1 MHMEIEWDA
10 DKAVANFKKHGVRFE
25 EAATSLL
32 DPQALAREDADS
44 KGEARWLLIGMSA
57 SARLLT
63 VVYTLRDEDRIRVIS
78 ARKATRKEA
87 EYYA

>member
-10 DKAVANFKKHGVRFE
+10 DKAAANLKKHGVSFE

-32 DPQALAREDADS
+32 DPLALAQEDDAS
-44 KGEARWLLIGMSA
+44 AGEARWILIGMSA

-63 VVYTLRDEDRIRVIS
+63 VVYTLRPEDRIRLIS

-87 EYYA
+87 SYYA